1 MSSMVA
7 EQELVDFA
15 AGRVEAATREMRDPD
30 RAAQAKGRLFFAK
43 RMHDAAKKGYT
54 DPDRTLKDLL
64 PLLDKEGKEGA
75 RAEHKVFRE
84 RD

>member
-15 AGRVEAATREMRDPD
+15 SRRVEAAKEEMRDAQ
-30 RAAQAKGRLFFAK
+30 RAPQARGRLFFAQ
-43 RMHDAAKKGYT
+43 RIHDAAAKGYT

-64 PLLDKEGKEGA
+64 PLLDKAGKEGA
-75 RAEHKVFRE
+75 RAEHQVFRE
-84 RD
+84 RA